1 MIVYRLSKGKY
12 QLDLSGKG
20 AELYGGRW
28 NSKGVA
34 MLYTS
39 QSRAL
44 AFAEVA
50 IHIPV
55 GIVPKDYFLIAV
67 KVPATASILQ
77 LADTAMPAGW
87 RSNPP
92 SNSTQKIGD
101 QFIVEANYLIL
112 QVPSAVVPGDFN
124 FLINPNHSEA
134 KEVTIDHVEP
144 FEFDSRFVAR
154 RKVMQAPLTAFPK

>member
-12 QLDLSGKG
+12 RLDLSGKG

-44 AFAEVA
+44 AFAEIA

-55 GIVPKDYFLIAV
+55 GIVPKDYFLISV
-67 KVPATASILQ
+67 SVPDTAAILK
-77 LADTAMPAGW
+77 LADTGMPPDW
-87 RSNPP
+87 RSNPH

-101 QFIVEANYLIL
+101 RFILESTYLIL
-112 QVPSAVVPGDFN
+112 AVPSAVVPGDFN
-124 FLINPNHSEA
+124 FLINPAHPQM
-134 KEVTIDHVEP
+134 KEVTIAHVEP

-154 RKVMQAPLTAFPK
+154 GR